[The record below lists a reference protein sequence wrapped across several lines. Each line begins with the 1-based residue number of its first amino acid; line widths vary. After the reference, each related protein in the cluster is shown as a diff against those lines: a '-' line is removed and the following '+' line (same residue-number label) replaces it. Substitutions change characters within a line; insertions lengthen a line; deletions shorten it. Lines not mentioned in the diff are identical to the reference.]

1 MENIQ
6 EKINSLLEDVK
17 QVRDK
22 HERVRLLEKALEYIQ
37 LLGDIDQEV
46 AVRIN
51 LLYYSNDA
59 RHIDKMMLHFSWF
72 IAYCDKEGERLE
84 DGKLRSLLDS
94 YQRIFRRIH
103 SLHYVTKEQIEMM
116 SEDFLRRQKE
126 CNPEKMTE
134 AYYATWVSFCKIGE
148 MEKAREMYD
157 RWFPK
162 FDKNSLLGLGDCPS
176 CALNNEV
183 IALFLTLQIDEAIK
197 KGEALIND
205 PDIFFCGVVPDETQT
220 LLAEAYLHVNNREK
234 SDFHFEAAMKSA
246 KPDSNFMVAHIYRN
260 NFVEAIEM
268 LETLI
273 NKQGYDNSHALAL
286 ENYHCAYL
294 LFSRMKTEGMNEE
307 VIIKLPEDVKICNE
321 KNRYTLTELIDY
333 FKTRSHELI
342 EKFDIRNKNT
352 YKSDFY
358 SLREKLFEP
367 GIRLN

>member
-1 MENIQ
+1 MENLQ
-6 EKINSLLEDVK
+6 DRINTLLEDVK
-17 QVRDK
+17 QVREK
-22 HERVRLLEKALEYIQ
+22 HEKVRLLEKALEYIQ
-37 LLGDIDQEV
+37 LLGDIEQEV
-46 AVRIN
+46 DVRKK
-51 LLYYSNDA
+51 LLYSSNDA

-72 IAYCDKEGERLE
+72 IVYCDNKGEKLE
-84 DGKLRSLLDS
+84 EEHLRCLLDS

-126 CNPEKMTE
+126 FDPEKMIE

-148 MEKAREMYD
+148 MEKAKEMYD

-162 FDKNSLLGLGDCPS
+162 FDKKSLFDLGDCPS

-205 PDIFFCGVVPDETQT
+205 KEVFFCGVVPDETQT

-246 KPDSNFMVAHIYRN
+246 EPDTNFLISHIYRN
-260 NFVEAIEM
+260 NFVPAIEM
-268 LETLI
+268 LETFI

-294 LFSRMKTEGMNEE
+294 LFSRMKAEGMSEE
-307 VIIKLPEDVKICNE
+307 VVIKLPEDVKIFNE
-321 KNRYTLTELIDY
+321 KNKYTLTELIDY

-342 EKFDIRNKNT
+342 EKFDERNKNT
-352 YKSDFY
+352 YKSGFY
-358 SLREKLFEP
+358 SMRESLFEKE
-367 GIRLN
+367 LV